1 MSTLLPPTTPARPLL
16 KAEWLPLLLGAVLS
30 VVAGSVLLVGWRAGL
45 LPVLDYPLSY
55 SGDALSSLWL
65 TQRAMEGWIFENAR
79 SGFPFG
85 SSFLDYPGADSGSFL
100 FLKLAGML
108 AGSSAAALNL
118 FFLLGFAANFLTA
131 YWVMRWL
138 RIGRSLSFTTAM
150 LFTLAPFHFLR
161 LGHIFYTWYFSI
173 PIYFMLAI
181 RIARADA
188 SLDFWSARPTR
199 KIALAV
205 LYLVLSC
212 FGVYYTAFGLI
223 LIGTSCLIALFQ
235 KNWTSITRIAAPA
248 IFFLAAGTLAN
259 VAPNVINERING
271 HNPEVAAR
279 APGESEIYGVK
290 LMHLILP
297 RPEHRLPKLA
307 NVTAKYMANTP
318 LNNENT
324 TASMGLIGSFG
335 LAILALVA
343 FARLAEQRTEERIA
357 LFATLSAVLLA
368 FMTIGGLGSLFAHV
382 VSPSIRGWNRAS
394 IFITFSTLAAV
405 AIVLQLLSDK
415 LGRRHGITIAP
426 VAAVVIL
433 VFGAW
438 DQTSPVCS
446 GCQSDARTAYEQDKR
461 FIQSIEAALPPG
473 AAVYQLPYMPFP
485 EVPPRNA
492 LHTYDLAVG
501 FLHSQHLKWSYAG
514 MKGREGDLFYR
525 NLETQPAATQ
535 LQALHRFGFDAVY
548 IDKRGYADQ
557 GAEVIGEWTR
567 AIGEPPAM
575 VREDGD
581 VVVFRLPGGAKPSN
595 AAAAKEALIAEP
607 PADTK
612 IAAASLR
619 SFLTEGW
626 SSDEAWGVWSAGAT
640 SSLRYRVNAATAGRT
655 TVILRGNPF
664 LPGPQ
669 QALRVLATVNGIQAL
684 DTRITAAQ
692 PLPLALR
699 IPVTTRQPG
708 EVVRIVLNYET
719 PVSPAKIG
727 LSMDQRLLAFG
738 LTSLEVCTSECDRR

>member
-1 MSTLLPPTTPARPLL
+1 MSTLPPPTTPVRPLI
-16 KAEWLPLLLGAVLS
+16 KTEWLPLLLGALLS

-108 AGSSAAALNL
+108 TGSSAAALNL

-138 RIGRSLSFTTAM
+138 RVGRSLSFTTAM

-161 LGHIFYTWYFSI
+161 LQHIFYTWYFGI

-181 RIARADA
+181 RIARADV
-188 SLDFWSARPTR
+188 SLDFWSARPAR
-199 KIALAV
+199 KIALAA

-223 LIGTSCLIALFQ
+223 LIGTACLMALFQ
-235 KNWTSITRIAAPA
+235 KNWASITRLAAPV
-248 IFFLAAGTLAN
+248 IFFLALGTLAN

-279 APGESEIYGVK
+279 APAESEIYGVK
-290 LMHLILP
+290 LMQLILP
-297 RPEHRLPKLA
+297 RPDHRLPKLA
-307 NVTAKYMANTP
+307 NVTASYMASTP
-318 LNNENT
+318 LINENT
-324 TASMGLIGSFG
+324 TASLGLIGSFG

-343 FARLAEQRTEERIA
+343 FARLSERRNEERIA
-357 LFATLSAVLLA
+357 LLAILSGVLLA

-405 AIVLQLLSDK
+405 AIAVQMLSDK
-415 LGRRHGITIAP
+415 VGRRHRMTIASI
-426 VAAVVIL
+426 AAAGML
-433 VFGAW
+433 VFGIW
-438 DQTSPVCS
+438 DQTSAVC
-446 GCQSDARTAYEQDKR
+446 GPCQSSARTAYEQDKR
-461 FIQSIEAALPPG
+461 FIRSIEAALPVG

-485 EVPPRNA
+485 EVPPKNA
-492 LHTYDLAVG
+492 LHAYDLAVG
-501 FLHSQHLKWSYAG
+501 FVHSQHLKWSYAG

-525 NLETQPAATQ
+525 NLETQPAAAQ
-535 LQALHRFGFDAVY
+535 LKAIGRFGFDAVY

-557 GAEVIGEWTR
+557 GAQVIAEWTQ
-567 AIGEPPAM
+567 AIGAPPAM
-575 VREDGD
+575 TREDGA
-581 VVVFRLPGGAKPSN
+581 VVVFRLPGGAKPAS
-595 AAAAKEALIAEP
+595 ADAAKDTVVTEP
-607 PADTK
+607 AADTS
-612 IAAASLR
+612 ITLPALR
-619 SFLTEGW
+619 SLLTQGW
-626 SSDEAWGVWSAGAT
+626 SSDEAWGVWSEGT
-640 SSLRYRVNAATAGRT
+640 SSSLRYRVNSTTVGKT

-669 QALRVLATVNGIQAL
+669 QALRIRATVNGVQAL
-684 DTRITAAQ
+684 DTRVTAAQ
-692 PLPLALR
+692 AVPLELR
-699 IPVTTRQPG
+699 IPVTTRKPG
-708 EVVRIVLNYET
+708 EVVHLVLSYET
-719 PVSPAKIG
+719 PVSPAQVG
-727 LSMDQRLLAFG
+727 MSADQRLLALG
-738 LTSLEVCTSECDRR
+738 LTSLEICKSDCSR